1 MVLFGTG
8 EGQTNPPG
16 VDGKLAAGVFPKP
29 VLPLSVRIG
38 GVNAEILY
46 AGAAPGLVAGVI
58 QVNARV
64 PDGVP
69 SGDVPVLVTVG
80 SASSHPELTVA
91 VR

>member
-29 VLPLSVRIG
+29 TQTVSVLIG
-38 GVNAEILY
+38 GQQAEILY
-46 AGAAPGLVAGVI
+46 AGAAPGLVAGVL
-58 QVNARV
+58 QVNARIPAAAASGNIPV
-64 PDGVP
+64 VVSVGNSSSQPD
-69 SGDVPVLVTVG
+69 
-80 SASSHPELTVA
+80 LTVA